1 MIVKLIFQNWSRF
14 PYLVCVVFH
23 HNQADSLFT
32 VCTAGVIEDPT
43 SGYQE
48 GNRFFY
54 FPGDGDGIHHLV
66 DTEEPVDVAFIN
78 EYARNPNNNA
88 YWLYTR

>member
-1 MIVKLIFQNWSRF
+1 MKFIL
-14 PYLVCVVFH
+14 PVFVTI
-23 HNQADSLFT
+23 A

-43 SGYQE
+43 SGYKE

-66 DTEEPVDVAFIN
+66 DTEEPIDLAFIN
-78 EYARNPNNNA
+78 EYARNPVDNE
-88 YWLYTR
+88 YWLYT